1 MTNTEQGQ
9 APLVVLMVIGFI
21 GTAACGGLAGLIFLI
36 HSGTD
41 ATALLAVSN
50 PTMAAF
56 GILGAMLVN
65 TRTSPPT
72 NVQQAYTQ
80 GTQDTV
86 AAVQELATPPT
97 VGTVVVNG
105 GDVPPENDASS
116 GV

>member
-1 MTNTEQGQ
+1 
-9 APLVVLMVIGFI
+9 VLAVIVFI

-56 GILGAMLVN
+56 GILGALLVN

-72 NVQQAYTQ
+72 NAQQAYTQ
-80 GTQDTV
+80 GAQDTV
-86 AAVQELATPPT
+86 AAVQALASDPGPTTPGGVTLAGPVT
-97 VGTVVVNG
+97 VGGV
-105 GDVPPENDASS
+105 S
-116 GV
+116 GP

>member
-9 APLVVLMVIGFI
+9 APMVVLAVITSLGVIGV
-21 GTAACGGLAGLIFLI
+21 GGMAGLIFLI

-41 ATALLAVSN
+41 AASLLAVSN
-50 PTMAAF
+50 PTMAA
-56 GILGAMLVN
+56 LAALAAMLVN

-86 AAVQELATPPT
+86 AAVQAMATPPT